1 MNPQPSPVFGQIV
14 SLLFAALCV
23 YLFLARPKN
32 SSPSFCDRLDIGYY
46 DDPSLQVQ
54 VVNNISQ
61 PPAKK
66 NTLNIPFYNDCVE
79 TLVALGFKKR
89 AATSLTKTILR
100 DNDVTNIQDF
110 LQIALRKS

>member
-1 MNPQPSPVFGQIV
+1 MNQQPSPVFGQIV
-14 SLLFAALCV
+14 SLLFAAFCV
-23 YLFLARPKN
+23 YLFLAKPKN
-32 SSPSFCDRLDIGYY
+32 SSHGFCDRLDIGYY
-46 DDPSLQVQ
+46 DDPSVQVQ
-54 VVNNISQ
+54 VVNNIQ
-61 PPAKK
+61 PPVKK

-89 AATSLTKTILR
+89 TATSLTKTILR